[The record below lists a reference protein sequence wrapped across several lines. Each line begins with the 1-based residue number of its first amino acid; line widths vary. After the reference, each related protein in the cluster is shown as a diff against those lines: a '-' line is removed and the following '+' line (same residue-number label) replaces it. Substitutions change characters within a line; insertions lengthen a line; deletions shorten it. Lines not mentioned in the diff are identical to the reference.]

1 MCSQEKVVP
10 KWGGQE
16 YGIKADPG
24 KVETQAAANA
34 NTTQCRYV
42 SILDRAPNKSERLKE
57 RTGMNTRREF
67 LSIAIRG
74 SAVAATKTLLPSAAS
89 ASEITDTKLEGN
101 NMGQNAGSANNGHY
115 KPPFRFA
122 MGGVPLGNEF
132 EFVTDDDAYA
142 TIEAAWNAGVRYYD
156 MAPWYGLGLAE
167 RRYGNFLHNKH
178 RDDYV
183 LSTKV
188 GKLLK
193 ASTTARNKGYFAF
206 SPSPNDVV
214 YDYTAS
220 GVRRSIED
228 SLQRLGIDRID
239 IAFVHD
245 LSSDNKYLP
254 TPWAEQFAIAQKGA
268 FPELT
273 RMREEGLIKGWGIG
287 VNTPEPILQ
296 LLQVADPDVCLLASQ
311 YSLIDHKNALDQVF
325 PAARAKKV
333 SFVVG
338 SSLNAGFLSGSP
350 RYNYG
355 KESYKI
361 PPAFIEKRRRLRAAA
376 DNHGVDLRT
385 AALQFSAAPDV
396 AAALVVGCRSEQQ
409 ILADYTSMQTKIP
422 AEFWAELK
430 AQNLVE
436 QNAPVPV

>member
-1 MCSQEKVVP
+1 
-10 KWGGQE
+10 
-16 YGIKADPG
+16 
-24 KVETQAAANA
+24 
-34 NTTQCRYV
+34 
-42 SILDRAPNKSERLKE
+42 
-57 RTGMNTRREF
+57 MNTRREF
-67 LSIAIRG
+67 LSVTVKG
-74 SAVAATKTLLPSAAS
+74 SAMAVATALLPGSTSAFG
-89 ASEITDTKLEGN
+89 ASEMIGGTSMEQAVSSGN
-101 NMGQNAGSANNGHY
+101 KGHY

-122 MGGVPLGNEF
+122 IGGVPLGNEF
-132 EFVTDDDAYA
+132 AVVTDKDAYA

-167 RRYGNFLHNKH
+167 RRYGNFLHNKT
-178 RDDYV
+178 RSEYV
-183 LSTKV
+183 VSSKV
-188 GKLLK
+188 GKLLR
-193 ASTTARNKGYFAF
+193 ASKTAKNKEYFPF

-228 SLQRLGIDRID
+228 SLQRLGIDSLD

-245 LSSDNKYLP
+245 ISSDNKYLP
-254 TPWAEQFAIAQKGA
+254 TPWQEQFEIARKGA

-287 VNTPEPILQ
+287 VNTPEPIMR
-296 LLQVADPDVCLLASQ
+296 LLEVTDPDVCLLASQ

-325 PAARAKKV
+325 PAARSKNV

-338 SSLNAGFLSGSP
+338 SSLNAGFISGSP

-361 PPAFIEKRRRLRAAA
+361 PPAFLEKRKKLRQVAG
-376 DNHGVDLRT
+376 NHGVDLRT
-385 AALQFSAAPDV
+385 AALQFSAAPDI
-396 AAALVVGCRSEQQ
+396 AAALVVGASSEQQ

-430 AQNLVE
+430 AQRLIE
-436 QNAPVPV
+436 QNAPVPA

>member
-1 MCSQEKVVP
+1 
-10 KWGGQE
+10 
-16 YGIKADPG
+16 
-24 KVETQAAANA
+24 
-34 NTTQCRYV
+34 
-42 SILDRAPNKSERLKE
+42 
-57 RTGMNTRREF
+57 MNTRREF
-67 LSIAIRG
+67 LSIAITG
-74 SAVAATKTLLPSAAS
+74 SAVAAAGTLLPGAAS
-89 ASEITDTKLEGN
+89 ASGMTATMIKGS
-101 NMGQNAGSANNGHY
+101 NMGQEAGSTNNGHY

-132 EFVTDDDAYA
+132 EFVTDDEAYA

-178 RDDYV
+178 RSDYV

-193 ASTTARNKGYFAF
+193 ASTTARDNRLFPF

-228 SLQRLGIDRID
+228 SLQRLGIDSID

-245 LSSDNKYLP
+245 ISPDNKYLP
-254 TPWAEQFAIAQKGA
+254 TPWTEQFAIAQKGA
-268 FPELT
+268 FPELR

-287 VNTPEPILQ
+287 VNTPEPILR

-311 YSLIDHKNALDQVF
+311 YSLIDHKNALNRVF
-325 PAARAKKV
+325 PAARASKV

-361 PPAFIEKRRRLRAAA
+361 PPAFLEKRRRLREAA
-376 DNHGVDLRT
+376 DSYGVDLRT

-422 AEFWAELK
+422 AEFWAQLK
-430 AQNLVE
+430 VQNLIE